1 MPHYRLYF
9 MSAHNGHIDRVNDIQ
24 ASNDKAA
31 FEIAQPSSGSAP
43 LELWEGLRK
52 VHRFE
57 TCQTDFSTRLQAP
70 PTFPL
75 QESGFV
81 EAEAAE

>member
-9 MSAHNGHIDRVNDIQ
+9 MNARNGHIDRVNDIQ
-24 ASNDKAA
+24 AANDEAA
-31 FEIAQPSSGSAP
+31 IEMAQPSSGPAP

-57 TCQTDFSTRLQAP
+57 TPQTAFLERIQAR
-70 PTFPL
+70 
-75 QESGFV
+75 Q
-81 EAEAAE
+81 EAAE